1 MFKFCENVVLISVM
15 VSAIYS
21 FEMKFIKCNILRYLI
36 LVNRGTCTICRDVAQ
51 LLVSLVAM
59 SNLII
64 KLYIMTALFAHLL
77 KRSFLLK
84 LLTKELSTYSA

>member
-1 MFKFCENVVLISVM
+1 M

-64 KLYIMTALFAHLL
+64 KLYYDCFICS
-77 KRSFLLK
+77 SFEAFIF
-84 LLTKELSTYSA
+84 TEIAN